1 MAEAKEVKNV
11 TLTVDGKSVTA
22 PAGTLLIEAC
32 KAVGIEVPSFC
43 YYPGLALQ
51 AACRM
56 CLVRIEKMPKLQT
69 ACTVPVAEGM
79 VVTTESDEV
88 KQARKSMIELLLGNH
103 PLDCPVCDAG
113 GECELQDM
121 TFKYGAAESRYM
133 EGKLHKDEQQWS
145 PVVFFD
151 RPRCILCYR
160 CVRVCGEAMDV
171 SALGVQ
177 LRGSSSVIAPNKED
191 HLECEECG
199 MCIDICPV
207 GALTSGA
214 YRYKTRPWEM
224 KHVGTICTHCGDG
237 CKTTLGVR
245 RSDTGMD
252 IVRGDNRDKS
262 GINGD
267 FLCIKGRY
275 AFDYFDHP
283 DRLRQP
289 LIRKDGKLTPT
300 TWEEAIEHVGR
311 RLKEIRDS
319 RGGQAIGVIGSNRTT
334 NEENYLLQKFARTV
348 LGTNNID
355 HHRTADFAGFARAV
369 AGKENITAT
378 MRDVANAPAILLIG
392 NDPTERHP
400 LLAWNI
406 RNNVRLNGAKLYLAN
421 SQAIKLRRQAAR
433 FVQLPAGS
441 EGKFVSFLNGD
452 DAAAGS
458 LTGAGAS
465 NDALK
470 QLRDDLKSAQRLII
484 VFGSELRGTD
494 IQSLVNFGSGL
505 GARFICLGDYANS
518 RGAADMGL
526 YPDLL
531 PGYASIA
538 AHNYGDEWGAVPAA
552 KGLSL
557 KEMVQSAR
565 DGKLGALY
573 VAGSNPVVDYNFD
586 PAALQN
592 IFTVVQELFLTETA
606 MLAEVVLPAASAY
619 EKSGT
624 FTNTCGDLQMLKKA
638 GDISGI
644 KSDFEIIVRVAERMG
659 ADIRK
664 LVPFGSG
671 VRADMGQTRGA
682 QSGEAD
688 RHSVWLAANGLEP
701 RLSPF
706 DPMAILD
713 EIQRLVPGYDCSR
726 LNLLAGDD
734 QHMHAAEHASA
745 GPAGGLVQIVP
756 ANDSLFTSGSMG
768 RYSRVLNEVIENRSA
783 SSTNKEVM
791 AD

>member
-1 MAEAKEVKNV
+1 MAEPTNV
-11 TLTVDGKSVTA
+11 TITVDGKKITA

-69 ACTVPVAEGM
+69 ACTVPITDGM

-88 KQARKSMIELLLGNH
+88 RQARKSMIELLLGNH

-160 CVRVCGEAMDV
+160 CVRVCSEGMDV

-177 LRGSSSVIAPNKED
+177 LRGSSSLIAPNMGD
-191 HLECEECG
+191 HLDCEECG

-224 KHVGTICTHCGDG
+224 KHVGTVCTHCGDG

-267 FLCIKGRY
+267 FLCVKGRY
-275 AFDYFDHP
+275 AFDFSDHP
-283 DRLRQP
+283 DRLGRP
-289 LIRKDGKLTPT
+289 MIRKNGKLEPT
-300 TWEEAIEHVGR
+300 TWDEAIEHAGK
-311 RLKEIRDS
+311 RLREVRDS
-319 RGGQAIGVIGSNRTT
+319 QGGKAIAVIGSNRIT

-348 LGTNNID
+348 LGTNNVD
-355 HHRTADFAGFARAV
+355 HQRTADFPAFARSI
-369 AGKENITAT
+369 AGKKNSTAS
-378 MRDVANAPAILLIG
+378 MRDVAAAPAILLIG
-392 NDPTERHP
+392 NDPTEQHP

-406 RNNVRLNGAKLYLAN
+406 RNNVRLNRAKLFVVN
-421 SQAIKLRRQAAR
+421 SRPIKLRRQAAT
-433 FVQLPAGS
+433 FLQIPAGR

-458 LTGAGAS
+458 LTSNGVT

-470 QLRDDLKSAQRLII
+470 RLRDELRAQKDMII
-484 VFGSELRGTD
+484 VFGSELTGYDVTA
-494 IQSLVNFGSGL
+494 LVKFGSAI

-518 RGAADMGL
+518 RGAADMGVS
-526 YPDLL
+526 PDLL
-531 PGYASIA
+531 PGYVAIGSA
-538 AHNYGDEWGAVPAA
+538 QKFTEEWGPLPADRGLTLGELKQAA
-552 KGLSL
+552 KEKRLSAVL
-557 KEMVQSAR
+557 ALAP
-565 DGKLGALY
+565 DGADQDFG
-573 VAGSNPVVDYNFD
+573 
-586 PAALQN
+586 
-592 IFTVVQELFLTETA
+592 QELAGEGVTVIQLALFA
-606 MLAEVVLPAASAY
+606 DPGSGAEVVLPVASAY
-619 EKSGT
+619 EKAGT
-624 FTNTCGDLQMLKKA
+624 FTNTCGDLQLLKKA
-638 GDISGI
+638 GDRTGVRSE
-644 KSDFEIIVRVAERMG
+644 FEIIVRIAESMG
-659 ADIRK
+659 ADIHK
-664 LVPFGSG
+664 LVPFGGG

-688 RHSVWLAANGLEP
+688 RHSVWLAANNLEP

-713 EIQRLVPGYDCSR
+713 EIQRLVPGYEFSR
-726 LNLLAGDD
+726 LSLLAGNDE
-734 QHMHAAEHASA
+734 HVIAAELSNA
-745 GPAGGLVQIVP
+745 GPGGAPIQITP
-756 ANDSLFTSGSMG
+756 AHDTLFTSGSLG
-768 RYSRVLNEVIENRSA
+768 QHSNTLSSVAENRSA
-783 SSTNKEVM
+783 WYLADKKEVM

>member
-1 MAEAKEVKNV
+1 MAEVKNV
-11 TLTVDGKSVTA
+11 TITVDGKQVTA

-43 YYPGLALQ
+43 YYPGLSLQ

-69 ACTVPVAEGM
+69 ACTVPIADGM

-133 EGKLHKDEQQWS
+133 EGKLHKEEQQWS
-145 PVVFFD
+145 PIVFFD

-160 CVRVCGEAMDV
+160 CVRVCAEGMDV
-171 SALGVQ
+171 GALGIQ
-177 LRGSSSVIAPNKED
+177 NRGAGSVIAPNEGD
-191 HLECEECG
+191 HLDCEECG

-275 AFDYFDHP
+275 AFDFVDHK

-289 LIRKDGKLTPT
+289 LVRKDGKLTPA
-300 TWEEAIEHVGR
+300 TWEEAIDHVSK
-311 RLKEIRDS
+311 RLRAVRDS
-319 RGGQAIGVIGSNRTT
+319 KGGPAIGVIGSNRTT

-355 HHRTADFAGFARAV
+355 HHRTADFAAFARAIS
-369 AGKENITAT
+369 GKKNATAT
-378 MRDVANAPAILLIG
+378 MRDVACAPAILLIG
-392 NDPTERHP
+392 SDPTEQHP
-400 LLAWNI
+400 LLAWNT
-406 RNNVRLNGAKLYLAN
+406 RTNARLNQPKIYVIN
-421 SQAIKLRRQAAR
+421 SQAIKLERQATKFLQIPQSA
-433 FVQLPAGS
+433 
-441 EGKFVSFLNGD
+441 EGKFVAFLNGED
-452 DAAAGS
+452 TAAGS
-458 LTGAGAS
+458 LTSAGAT

-470 QLRDDLKSAQRLII
+470 QLRDELKSQQGPVII
-484 VFGSELRGTD
+484 FGSELQGAD
-494 IQSLVNFGSGL
+494 IAALVKFGSAL
-505 GARFICLGDYANS
+505 NAKFMCLGDYANS

-531 PGYASIA
+531 PGYVAVNDQHKYSE
-538 AHNYGDEWGAVPAA
+538 EWGTLSASKGLGLAQMIDAA
-552 KGLSL
+552 K
-557 KEMVQSAR
+557 A
-565 DGKLGALY
+565 GKLGALY
-573 VAGSNPVVDYNFD
+573 VVGANPVGDYNFD
-586 PAALQN
+586 PAALKN
-592 IFTVVQELFLTETA
+592 TFLVVQELFLTETA
-606 MLAEVVLPAASAY
+606 ILADVVLPAASAY

-624 FTNTCGDLQMLKKA
+624 FTNTAGDLQLLKKA
-638 GDISGI
+638 GDVSGVR
-644 KSDFEIIVRVAERMG
+644 SDFEIIVRVAERLG
-659 ADIRK
+659 ADVRK
-664 LVPFGSG
+664 LVPFGG
-671 VRADMGQTRGA
+671 GTRADMGQTRGA

-688 RHSVWLAANGLEP
+688 RHSVWLAANNLEP

-706 DPMAILD
+706 DSMAILD
-713 EIQRLVPGYDCSR
+713 EIQRLVPGYEFSR
-726 LNLLAGDD
+726 LNLLSGSDE
-734 QHMHAAEHASA
+734 HVTAAENSNA
-745 GPAGGLVQIVP
+745 GAGNGLVQIVP
-756 ANDSLFTSGSMG
+756 ADDTLFTSGTLG
-768 RYSRVLNEVIENRSA
+768 RYSKALNSVLENREA
-783 SSTNKEVM
+783 RAANKEIM